1 MSFSAYSVFM
11 FWESQS
17 WLTDLTDPKG
27 AGVLLLHLVF
37 FDPETTNN
45 RRLHSGPQPP
55 AYLPNTVKLISRPN
69 PELEVFLW
77 ADSSLGASQYKRSSA
92 CSWFSG
98 GKRELRLCKGKVY
111 WKACTLS
118 LQTSCL
124 CLFIRNWPLAPRT
137 SPSPGGMSLWA
148 TSPEDS
154 VVCVSG
160 PEKVCFSS
168 MQHIPVLDL
177 YPHPLPQII

>member
-1 MSFSAYSVFM
+1 M
-11 FWESQS
+11 
-17 WLTDLTDPKG
+17 K
-27 AGVLLLHLVF
+27 
-37 FDPETTNN
+37 TN
-45 RRLHSGPQPP
+45 LDIDITS
-55 AYLPNTVKLISRPN
+55 K
-69 PELEVFLW
+69 
-77 ADSSLGASQYKRSSA
+77 YKRSSA

-124 CLFIRNWPLAPRT
+124 CLFIRNWPLTPRT

-154 VVCVSG
+154 VVCGSG
-160 PEKVCFSS
+160 PEKVCFSY

-177 YPHPLPQII
+177 YPHPPPPNNLNKFPGRRLSFCSWPLRRD